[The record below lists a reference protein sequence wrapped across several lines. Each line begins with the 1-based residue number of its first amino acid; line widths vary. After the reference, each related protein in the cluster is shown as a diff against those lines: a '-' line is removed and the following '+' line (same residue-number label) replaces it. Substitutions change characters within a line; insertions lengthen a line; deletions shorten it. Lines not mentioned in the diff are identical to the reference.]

1 MPYLPKRKTTI
12 FFHPDVQPIRSGAV
26 SSEGTEEEEEEG
38 GGRNAAGCSL
48 LWLSDPSAPLLAKN
62 IDAPPDRRMRG
73 TMSAAAVAVWLGS
86 GTYRP

>member
-1 MPYLPKRKTTI
+1 M
-12 FFHPDVQPIRSGAV
+12 

-62 IDAPPDRRMRG
+62 IDAPPDSRMRG

-86 GTYRP
+86 GTYRPQLGLFGGDSVVAVCLRRLGIHAS